1 MSVSRWLQRSF
12 LKFQASK
19 SPVEDVVNIGLVSV
33 ATDEI
38 LSFMGKRWRMHQLYY
53 SDSKLWCNF
62 RVFSKFETDD
72 WGVMQVFIRRVGRSR
87 LPVRGGCGWRRLV
100 ARHACSLGEWLAR
113 NLRVYGMP
121 ENTAAVQWCLQY
133 TFCLLLSRLCFVL
146 SVPSLNTMPVSLSFV
161 AFFAWAAL
169 TFGYIRSRFVVFGDR
184 TKVVL
189 FGCFPFARD
198 SLLLCLHTP
207 LLFWCRIPANT
218 SPPCANLQL
227 WACGRAGMFST
238 TNMYCMV
245 HSVPCMKVE
254 STDLRQKLEKGFARV
269 ALDLEQ
275 RSK

>member
-1 MSVSRWLQRSF
+1 MSVSRWLQRLF

-33 ATDEI
+33 STDEI

-72 WGVMQVFIRRVGRSR
+72 WGFMQVFIRRVGRSR

-113 NLRVYGMP
+113 NLRVY
-121 ENTAAVQWCLQY
+121 AAVQWCLQY

-146 SVPSLNTMPVSLSFV
+146 SIPSLNTMSISLSFV
-161 AFFAWAAL
+161 AFFAWEAL
-169 TFGYIRSRFVVFGDR
+169 TFEHIRRFVVFGDR
-184 TKVVL
+184 TKVL
-189 FGCFPFARD
+189 SCFPFARNR
-198 SLLLCLHTP
+198 LLLCFHTS

-218 SPPCANLQL
+218 SSPCANLQL
-227 WACGRAGMFST
+227 WARGPAGMFST
-238 TNMYCMV
+238 INMYCMV

-254 STDLRQKLEKGFARV
+254 STVLRQKLEKGFARV
-269 ALDLEQ
+269 ALDQLEQ